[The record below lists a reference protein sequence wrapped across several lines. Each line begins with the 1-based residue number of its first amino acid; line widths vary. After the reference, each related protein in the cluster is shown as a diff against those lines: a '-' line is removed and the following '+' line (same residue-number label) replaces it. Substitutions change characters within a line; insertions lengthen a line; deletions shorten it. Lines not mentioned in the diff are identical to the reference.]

1 MSKNTKA
8 YHEIETIDEV
18 KNLLGNG
25 GTISRCAF
33 QDIDFRELECN
44 AGCCFEHCLFMGCR
58 FTKEMKTQIDGTN
71 LVFSHIDVPFNAF
84 RNTLYTADTLYE
96 GYELGNPD
104 SYKDCFDNKVYQ
116 HYLRMGK
123 TATDVKETLARTL
136 HDRAISD
143 CVHELLSHYDER
155 KIVGIMGGHGLLRT
169 DSVYRKIVL
178 ISKRLSEMGYLM
190 VSGGGP
196 GAMEATHLGA
206 FLAGGDDEDVDKALA
221 ILSEA
226 PSYKDREWLD
236 TAMRVIDSFRSE
248 GVQEC
253 RSVDNSL
260 RCSGVP
266 FPFLSRALSK
276 EEVVRGRF
284 PFSLG
289 IPTWLYGH
297 EPATPFASH
306 IAKYFENAIRED
318 SILTIAKGGII
329 YSPGSA
335 GTMQEIFQDA
345 VQNHY
350 LSFGYASPMVFL
362 DTDYWTKEMPVYPM
376 LEQLSATGRYKNL
389 ILSIGD
395 EVEETVTNIL
405 AFTNA

>member
-1 MSKNTKA
+1 MGNITKA
-8 YHEIETIDEV
+8 YHEIETTDEV
-18 KNLLGNG
+18 KTLLGNG
-25 GTISRCAF
+25 GTINRCAF
-33 QDIDFRELECN
+33 QDIDFRDLECN
-44 AGCCFEHCLFMGCR
+44 AGCRFKHCLFMGCR
-58 FTKEMKTQIDGTN
+58 FTKEMKAQIDGTN

-104 SYKDCFDNKVYQ
+104 SYKDCFDNKVYR

-155 KIVGIMGGHGLLRT
+155 KIIGIMGGHGLLRT
-169 DSVYRKIVL
+169 DPMYRKIVC
-178 ISKRLSEMGYLM
+178 ISKQLTECGYLM

-206 FLAGGDDEDVDKALA
+206 FLAGRTEEDVDEALN
-221 ILSEA
+221 ILSTA

-248 GVQEC
+248 GI
-253 RSVDNSL
+253 
-260 RCSGVP
+260 P

-276 EEVVRGRF
+276 EGGVRGRF

-350 LSFGYASPMVFL
+350 LSFGYASPMIFL
-362 DTDYWTKEMPVYPM
+362 GTDYWTKEMPVYP
-376 LEQLSATGRYKNL
+376 LLQQLSATGKYKNL

-395 EVEETVTNIL
+395 EVEEIVESALVFIKENQ
-405 AFTNA
+405 